1 MTACIQL
8 LTAFLGSL
16 GFALLFNIRGN
27 KLLPASLGGLLSW
40 GVYLLA
46 GLFTVSDPLRYLV
59 AAIAFTLY
67 AEILARVLKTPATLF
82 LVSSAIPLIPGGSL
96 YRTMEYAMQG
106 DGASFGAW
114 GLATLLLAASI
125 AAGILLAMAVFNMA
139 THFSSVR
146 RVFFK

>member
-16 GFALLFNIRGN
+16 GFALLFNVRGN

-46 GLFTVSDPLRYLV
+46 GLFTASDPLRYL
-59 AAIAFTLY
+59 IASITFTLY

-82 LVSSAIPLIPGGSL
+82 LVSAAIPLIPGGSL

-106 DGASFGAW
+106 DSASFGVW

-125 AAGILLAMAVFNMA
+125 AAGILLTMAVVNMA
-139 THFSSVR
+139 THFPSVR
-146 RVFFK
+146 RLFF